1 MSASDYEGL
10 DDEGEFGLQLMAY
23 SEDHIALA
31 AEYALGTLDADERAQ
46 VAAMMLVDQEFAAV
60 VQAWEFRLGVLN
72 QMVGTIEPRPIVW
85 ENIRAEIARTE
96 SSHDAPAAPPVL
108 SDAPLPESYSSE
120 PPSSEPSAPES
131 PAPDSPSPESP
142 AHEPPMLDMQQ
153 PAPLE
158 SGSDAIPIFPPQF
171 VPQTHAPDRSI
182 VPPTPA
188 PVVDDTN
195 VIRLES
201 RVKRWRSIASA
212 VGALAAA
219 LLVTLSLQIFLPD
232 ALPGAL
238 RPAPRIQTV
247 EVKTPAA
254 PLSSPAQYV
263 ALLQGQSGG
272 PAFILTIDGATKNF
286 TVRKVGATPEPGKS
300 FELWLISDRLPRPRS
315 LGVIG
320 SGDFTA
326 RPVLA
331 GYDADVVNGATYAV
345 TVEQS
350 GGSPNGQPTSA
361 PVFSGKLI
369 ETVPPSQPQ
378 APAKK

>member
-1 MSASDYEGL
+1 
-10 DDEGEFGLQLMAY
+10 MAY

-46 VAAMMLVDQEFAAV
+46 VATMMAVDQEFAAI

-85 ENIRAEIARTE
+85 ENIQREIAQAI
-96 SSHDAPAAPPVL
+96 SSQDSSEAPPVL
-108 SDAPLPESYSSE
+108 SDAPPPPLPEFYSPE
-120 PPSSEPSAPES
+120 PSSPES
-131 PAPDSPSPESP
+131 STTESSATGAPSPEPSP
-142 AHEPPMLDMQQ
+142 P
-153 PAPLE
+153 E
-158 SGSDAIPIFPPQF
+158 SNSDAIPIFPPQF
-171 VPQTHAPDRSI
+171 VPQTHAPDPR
-182 VPPTPA
+182 VAPVTPA
-188 PVVDDTN
+188 PAVDGGN
-195 VIRLES
+195 VTYLEG
-201 RVKRWRSIASA
+201 RVKRWRTIASA
-212 VGALAAA
+212 VAALAAA

-232 ALPGAL
+232 ALPGVL

-331 GYDADVVNGATYAV
+331 GFDADVVNGATYAV

-378 APAKK
+378 VPAKK